1 MTICNMNQLYDVD
14 EAFDVVSH
22 YAQLTKY
29 KHLIFTVPIPPILN
43 IIHDPTIKLNS
54 KIIKLP
60 YYFQN

>member
-22 YAQLTKY
+22 YAQLNQIQT
-29 KHLIFTVPIPPILN
+29 LN
-43 IIHDPTIKLNS
+43 FYCPYLSIIHGPTIKSNS